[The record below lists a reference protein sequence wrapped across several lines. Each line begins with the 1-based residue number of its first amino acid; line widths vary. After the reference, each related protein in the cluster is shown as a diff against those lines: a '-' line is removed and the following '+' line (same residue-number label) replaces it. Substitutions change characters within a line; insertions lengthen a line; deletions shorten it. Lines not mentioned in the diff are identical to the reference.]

1 MTRLHYPA
9 FDSEKKAQASW
20 AASCELQSIFEHVD
34 VVAFCDGSVNVQ
46 GLPKTQ
52 LAGRA
57 VVLRDCFGNFS
68 VKGDCVS
75 VSSSLQAELAAVV
88 LALEST
94 KAGQSVAVMT
104 DCQTLVSM
112 GNRLVADP
120 AINLTQFKCA
130 LGRRLGQLLV
140 EREVFFHWVAG
151 HAGIME
157 NEICDKVAKA
167 CRKERSSKTLVFD
180 YFDVH
185 CAKSQQEPAS
195 LMELTVSVWNRL
207 VPQLRSAALF
217 A

>member
-34 VVAFCDGSVNVQ
+34 VVAFCDGSVNPQ
-46 GLPKTQ
+46 SLHSTQ

-57 VVLRDCFGNFS
+57 VVLRDAAGGIS
-68 VKGDCVS
+68 VKGDCVRAN
-75 VSSSLQAELAAVV
+75 SSLQAELAAAV
-88 LALEST
+88 LALENT
-94 KAGQSVAVMT
+94 KAGQSVAVLT

-120 AINLTQFKCA
+120 SVELNQFNCA
-130 LGRRLGQLLV
+130 LGHRLAQLLAK
-140 EREVFFHWVAG
+140 REVFFHWVAG
-151 HAGIME
+151 HAGILE

-167 CRKERSSKTLVFD
+167 CRKECSTKTLTFD
-180 YFDVH
+180 YFDLH
-185 CAKSQQEPAS
+185 CAKAEQEPAS
-195 LMELTVSVWNRL
+195 LMTSTVAVWNRL

-217 A
+217 S